1 MMRTDAYDAVVVG
14 SGPNGLAA
22 AVRLAQAG
30 FSVIVLEAN
39 DVIGGGTR
47 SGQLTLPGFVH
58 DLCSAVHPLGLGSP
72 FFRQLELEHH
82 GLVWLQP
89 EFPLAHPLG
98 ENRAAILQ
106 RSLAATAES
115 LGQDRQGYQ
124 DLLEPLVS
132 NWQELA
138 TEFLQPMLHIPD
150 RPMALLP
157 FVRRCFRSTSS
168 LVKTWFTGEPAG
180 ALFAGLAA
188 HSFLP
193 LERTPSAAFGVV
205 LGMLAHAVGWPSP
218 RGGSQQIANALAS
231 LLRLLGGELLTGARI
246 DDPAQLPKSRVVLW
260 DLTPAQLLRIA
271 GAQLPASYRHCLER
285 FRYGPG
291 IFKIDYAL
299 AEPIPWTAELCR
311 RAGTVHVCG
320 TFEEVAAA
328 EREVTLGKQPDRP
341 FVLLAQ
347 PTLFDSTRAPEGKH
361 IAWAYCHV
369 PRGSSVDMT
378 TPIEA
383 QIERFAPGFRD
394 TILMRHTSDCAQLEL
409 SNANLIGGSID
420 GGATDLR
427 QLIARPIFSSA
438 PYRIPR
444 AGWYL
449 CSAST
454 PPGGGVHGM
463 CGFHAAET
471 ALRDWFR

>member
-1 MMRTDAYDAVVVG
+1 MNTDAYDAVVVG

-30 FSVIVLEAN
+30 LSIIVLEAKET
-39 DVIGGGTR
+39 VGGGTR
-47 SGQLTLPGFVH
+47 SAQLTLPGFVH

-72 FFRQLELEHH
+72 FFRQLELEQY

-98 ENRAAILQ
+98 ESRAAILK
-106 RSLAATAES
+106 RSVQATAEG
-115 LGQDRQGYQ
+115 LGEDRQGYE

-132 NWQELA
+132 NWPELA
-138 TEFLQPMLHIPD
+138 GEFLQPMLHIPE
-150 RPMALLP
+150 RPLALVP
-157 FVRRCFRSTSS
+157 FVRRCFRSTTS
-168 LVKTWFTGEPAG
+168 LVDAWFTQEPAR

-193 LERTPSAAFGVV
+193 LERIPSAAFGVV
-205 LGMLAHAVGWPSP
+205 LGMLGHAVGWPSP
-218 RGGSQQIANALAS
+218 QGGSQQIANALAS
-231 LLRLLGGELLTGARI
+231 LLRSLGGELRTGARI

-260 DLTPAQLLRIA
+260 DLTPSQLLRIA
-271 GAQLPASYRHCLER
+271 GDQLPASYRHWLES

-299 AEPIPWTAELCR
+299 AEPIPWAAELCR

-328 EREVTLGKQPDRP
+328 EREVTLGKHPERP

-347 PTLFDSTRAPEGKH
+347 PTLFDSARAPDGKH
-361 IAWAYCHV
+361 IVWAYCHV

-378 TPIEA
+378 TRIEA

-394 TILMRHTSDCAQLEL
+394 TILMRHTSNCAQLEL

-438 PYRIPR
+438 PYRMPR

-454 PPGGGVHGM
+454 PPGAGVHGM
-463 CGFHAAET
+463 CGFHAAEA